1 MAETA
6 TATENTAP
14 ESAAVAPAPHESLA
28 SCTTHRE
35 AWRSLAQAHAA
46 VSGRLEEALAAAD
59 LPPLPWFETLAAIAK
74 ADGERMKM
82 GELAE
87 ALVIT
92 RGGLTKLVD
101 RLVKAGLIERTFCDT
116 DRRVAYATLR
126 PAGVDLLAEMFPI
139 VATELDSAFAA
150 NITPR
155 QADQL
160 RETLDRVRGTACNG
174 AV

>member
-1 MAETA
+1 MAETTTATGSAA
-6 TATENTAP
+6 TADRPAATE
-14 ESAAVAPAPHESLA
+14 AVETLA

-35 AWRSLAQAHAA
+35 AWRALTQAHAA

-59 LPPLPWFETLAAIAK
+59 LPPLPWFETLAAISK

-82 GELAE
+82 GDLAE

-116 DRRVAYATLR
+116 DRRVSYATLR
-126 PAGVDLLAEMFPI
+126 PAGSELLAEMLPI